1 MSTAATATATIPA
14 PKKKTYRDL
23 YEGPATIV
31 STDATYLRF
40 TDGLTEEEAAAGFLV
55 VLRVQPK
62 DDKMSAQT
70 IELEFSDRECRQ
82 KNYIGKKQKDVTREE
97 LFAHK
102 LISGGILGSVKG
114 QRGGYYLEKTPDQIT
129 LLDIVSIMEGPI
141 RLERRDD
148 ETADDNAAA
157 LGKYYQKIQQ
167 DICESFQGVTIA
179 QIMADIA

>member
-1 MSTAATATATIPA
+1 MQLNVTTDYAIRTVMHLASRPGSYVSGKAICADTNIP
-14 PKKKTYRDL
+14 
-23 YEGPATIV
+23 
-31 STDATYLRF
+31 S
-40 TDGLTEEEAAAGFLV
+40 
-55 VLRVQPK
+55 
-62 DDKMSAQT
+62 
-70 IELEFSDRECRQ
+70 
-82 KNYIGKKQKDVTREE
+82 NYIHHI
-97 LFAHK
+97 AHK
-102 LISGGILGSVKG
+102 LISGGVLGSVKG

-148 ETADDNAAA
+148 ETADANAAA

>member
-1 MSTAATATATIPA
+1 MQLNVTTDYAIRTVMHLASRPGSYVSGKAICADTNIP
-14 PKKKTYRDL
+14 
-23 YEGPATIV
+23 
-31 STDATYLRF
+31 S
-40 TDGLTEEEAAAGFLV
+40 
-55 VLRVQPK
+55 
-62 DDKMSAQT
+62 
-70 IELEFSDRECRQ
+70 
-82 KNYIGKKQKDVTREE
+82 NYIHHI
-97 LFAHK
+97 AHK

>member
-1 MSTAATATATIPA
+1 MQLNVTTDYAIRTVMHLASRPGSYVSGKAICADTNIPSN
-14 PKKKTYRDL
+14 D
-23 YEGPATIV
+23 I
-31 STDATYLRF
+31 
-40 TDGLTEEEAAAGFLV
+40 
-55 VLRVQPK
+55 QH
-62 DDKMSAQT
+62 
-70 IELEFSDRECRQ
+70 I
-82 KNYIGKKQKDVTREE
+82 
-97 LFAHK
+97 AHK
-102 LISGGILGSVKG
+102 LISGGVLGSVKG